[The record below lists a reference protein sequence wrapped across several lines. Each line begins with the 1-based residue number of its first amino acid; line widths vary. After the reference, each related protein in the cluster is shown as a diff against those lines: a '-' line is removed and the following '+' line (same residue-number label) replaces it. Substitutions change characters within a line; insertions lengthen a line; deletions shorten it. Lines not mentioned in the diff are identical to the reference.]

1 MVPPIYLHALLSKIR
16 DCGLATASVIAW
28 PFDPLA
34 RISHD
39 GLIVKGSKPK

>member
-28 PFDPLA
+28 PFDPLGF
-34 RISHD
+34 SSLLLSD
-39 GLIVKGSKPK
+39 PSKL